1 LRLLN
6 DAISLKIKI
15 REKKRGRQSKGD
27 EQSGRERRERRDGPT
42 DLDEDGLDAIVAV
55 PVGENG

>member
-1 LRLLN
+1 MLN

-15 REKKRGRQSKGD
+15 REKKRGRQGEMSKA
-27 EQSGRERRERRDGPT
+27 EVERRERRERRDGPT
-42 DLDEDGLDAIVAV
+42 DLDENGLDAIVAV